1 MHNREPVGQALNYAL
16 QMLDIVAAMA
26 LRPETAAEVAAEEI
40 ALGQIISRAQ
50 LVLSF
55 IDVSKPPV
63 QWVDNP
69 FSLPPYLRVVK

>member
-1 MHNREPVGQALNYAL
+1 MTPNREPVGQALNYAL

-26 LRPETAAEVAAEEI
+26 LREETAAEVAAEQI

-55 IDVSKPPV
+55 IDVSKPPMT
-63 QWVDNP
+63 P
-69 FSLPPYLRVVK
+69 SGPTLRVVK